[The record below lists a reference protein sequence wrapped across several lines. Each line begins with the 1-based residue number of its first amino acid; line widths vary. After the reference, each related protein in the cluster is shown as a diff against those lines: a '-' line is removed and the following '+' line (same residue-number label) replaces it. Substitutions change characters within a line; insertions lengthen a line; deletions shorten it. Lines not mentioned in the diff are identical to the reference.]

1 LGLVDCGPWTV
12 DDYPQ
17 LNKALYKL
25 LAK

>member
-1 LGLVDCGPWTV
+1 LDLVDCGPWTV